1 MEAQRKGLGRGLSS
15 LMPTP
20 NPQATTTQLNK
31 HLNPV
36 KLEPV
41 PTGHSAQTSGD
52 SNYRIVPIAQITPNP
67 SQPRKYFDD
76 EKISELAASIKEKGI
91 IQPLVV
97 SRKNGRYMI
106 IAGERRFRA
115 SQQAGLTE
123 VPVII
128 KDIDEKDEKGIL
140 ELALIENIQRED
152 LDPIEIAMG
161 YEELLLKFNYTQE
174 QVAQKLGKE
183 RATVANT
190 LRLLKLPQAI
200 RVMLQSGQLSEGHAR
215 ALLGI
220 PEIERQ
226 LYFAEQIIKEH
237 WSVRELEARLK
248 AKKTTSKG
256 IHRSPVLAPALV
268 QILDE
273 FRRRLG
279 TQVKLVPSGK
289 KGKIIIEYYSDSDLD
304 RIYTTLTN
312 QN

>member
-20 NPQATTTQLNK
+20 HLQEPPVSSGK
-31 HLNPV
+31 HLSSV

-41 PTGHSAQTSGD
+41 PSEAADTHYKMVLLS
-52 SNYRIVPIAQITPNP
+52 QIYPNP
-67 SQPRKYFDD
+67 NQPRKYFDD

-91 IQPLVV
+91 IQPLIV
-97 SRKNGRYMI
+97 SKSNGRYMI

-123 VPVII
+123 VPVVI
-128 KDIDEKDEKGIL
+128 KEIDEKNTL

-161 YEELLLKFNYTQE
+161 YEELMERFNYTQE

-190 LRLLKLPQAI
+190 LRLLKLPQTI

-215 ALLGI
+215 ALLGV

-237 WSVRELEARLK
+237 WSVRELEARIK
-248 AKKTTSKG
+248 TKKSSSKG
-256 IHRSPVLAPALV
+256 IHRSPVLAPGV
-268 QILDE
+268 VHILDE
-273 FRRRLG
+273 LRRRLG

-289 KGKIIIEYYSDSDLD
+289 KGKIVIEYYSDSDLD
-304 RIYTTLTN
+304 RIYTKLTN